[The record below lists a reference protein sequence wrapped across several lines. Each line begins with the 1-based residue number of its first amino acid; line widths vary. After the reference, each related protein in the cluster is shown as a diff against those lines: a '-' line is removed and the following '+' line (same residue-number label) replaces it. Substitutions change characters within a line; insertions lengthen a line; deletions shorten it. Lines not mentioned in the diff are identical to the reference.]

1 VDWNFAPSWRL
12 TLGLRYT
19 HETRELERNVYTP
32 VVSSLTLP
40 GSAQANSIFLSFYNF
55 PDGAASFNPNH
66 AHALSSDPKQQ
77 QTSDI
82 SDSKLTPMASI
93 QYLFEDVGLINTGT
107 AYFTVSQ
114 GFLSG
119 GLSETLDLFTGEIPQ
134 YAPEEVTNFELGF
147 KMDAFERKWRFNAA
161 LFHMLYKDRQLTSV
175 RANPDTNQVTPVVI
189 NAAESTIT
197 GLELE
202 TVYLPVANLELTFN
216 AAFNR
221 GDIQE
226 FDDIRL
232 VVPGSLP
239 GEDCTSVAQPPV
251 DACAVDRSDED
262 LPRLPTQTYFLAA
275 QYTWQTDFGMLI
287 PRVQYS
293 LRKDLD
299 NCFDRASCLEG
310 TYKTDQSDL
319 SARLTWLSNDTN
331 WRVTLWGSNLADDR
345 YIEGGTPLVD
355 TTETAGVIYNL
366 PRTYGLEATFS
377 W

>member
-1 VDWNFAPSWRL
+1 
-12 TLGLRYT
+12 
-19 HETRELERNVYTP
+19 
-32 VVSSLTLP
+32 
-40 GSAQANSIFLSFYNF
+40 
-55 PDGAASFNPNH
+55 
-66 AHALSSDPKQQ
+66 
-77 QTSDI
+77 
-82 SDSKLTPMASI
+82 
-93 QYLFEDVGLINTGT
+93 
-107 AYFTVSQ
+107 
-114 GFLSG
+114 
-119 GLSETLDLFTGEIPQ
+119 LSETLDLFTGEIPQ